1 MYHTMLLAVKPLYVD
16 KMENVHDAQ
25 ALAYQTAWT
34 TTDAPRMTLQ
44 LPTQPAE
51 KEEKDVQPLAR
62 MKVDSEL
69 PHAFRQSVVIEAPQ
83 PTVDVRPNYS
93 LISGYAPP
101 PLETLAPYTVDSIAG
116 MGIPSYTNNY
126 NIYSYPQPN
135 LNFTPSQSSSING
148 FVYYGR
154 TDKPKCWSNNLSH
167 FDFSNFIFS
176 NLIFHP
182 YPATTT
188 QYIDTTNTFDLNQH
202 YFAPTPSLE
211 CLKCGESC
219 GDNHPITGG
228 YVCANCFIGMD
239 KPTYPLYAPTSLE
252 TRHSVEVLP
261 TSKAR
266 ASSSHKKPSTAQNSQ
281 RRQGLVCSNCG
292 GTNTTLW
299 RRNAEGEPVCKK
311 RKAKSDSV
319 SGSKKRDRSSNYTQ
333 STQAIS
339 ERGTT
344 SYQSTFGSID
354 FSNQMDTTYSQMNG
368 YSSSWQTTAGIG
380 TSDPSHSSAFHS
392 TYPSPYPPTISK
404 ISEARQMGEDE
415 TRSATQGLVEEIS
428 ERSPTA

>member
-1 MYHTMLLAVKPLYVD
+1 
-16 KMENVHDAQ
+16 MENVHDAQ
-25 ALAYQTAWT
+25 ALAYQAAWT
-34 TTDAPRMTLQ
+34 TADAPRMTLQ

-62 MKVDSEL
+62 MSIEDLYSVKVESEL

-83 PTVDVRPNYS
+83 PTVDVRTNYS

-101 PLETLAPYTVDSIAG
+101 PLETLTPYTVDSIAG

-135 LNFTPSQSSSING
+135 LNFTPSQSSSTNG
-148 FVYYGR
+148 
-154 TDKPKCWSNNLSH
+154 
-167 FDFSNFIFS
+167 

-202 YFAPTPSLE
+202 YFAPVPSLE

-252 TRHSVEVLP
+252 TRHSVDVLP

-266 ASSSHKKPSTAQNSQ
+266 ASSSHKKPSTTQNTQ

-299 RRNAEGEPVCKK
+299 RRNAEGEPVCNACGLYYKLHNVQRPPTMKKEGQLQTRK

-319 SGSKKRDRSSNYTQ
+319 TGSKKRDRSSNYTQ

-344 SYQSTFGSID
+344 SYQSTFGSIG

-368 YSSSWQTTAGIG
+368 A
-380 TSDPSHSSAFHS
+380 DPSHSSAFHS
-392 TYPSPYPPTISK
+392 TYPSPYPPPISK
-404 ISEARQMGEDE
+404 ISEVYQAAIFERQ
-415 TRSATQGLVEEIS
+415 RQC
-428 ERSPTA
+428 

>member
-1 MYHTMLLAVKPLYVD
+1 
-16 KMENVHDAQ
+16 MENMHDTQ
-25 ALAYQTAWT
+25 ALAYQAAWT
-34 TTDAPRMTLQ
+34 TADTPRMTLQ

-51 KEEKDVQPLAR
+51 KEEKDVQPLTR
-62 MKVDSEL
+62 MKVECEQ

-101 PLETLAPYTVDSIAG
+101 PLETLTPYAVDSIAG
-116 MGIPSYTNNY
+116 VGIPSYTNNY

-135 LNFTPSQSSSING
+135 LNFTPAQSSTING
-148 FVYYGR
+148 
-154 TDKPKCWSNNLSH
+154 
-167 FDFSNFIFS
+167 

-182 YPATTT
+182 YPTTTT

-202 YFAPTPSLE
+202 YFASAPSLE

-228 YVCANCFIGMD
+228 YVCDNCCIGID
-239 KPTYPLYAPTSLE
+239 KSTYPLYAPTSLE
-252 TRHSVEVLP
+252 TRHNVDVLP

-266 ASSSHKKPSTAQNSQ
+266 SSASHKKPSSAQNSQ

-299 RRNAEGEPVCKK
+299 RRNAEGEPVCNACGLYYKLHNVQRPPTMKKEGQLQTRK
-311 RKAKSDSV
+311 RKAKSDGV
-319 SGSKKRDRSSNYTQ
+319 TGSKKRDRSSNYAQ

-344 SYQSTFGSID
+344 SYQSTFGSIA
-354 FSNQMDTTYSQMNG
+354 FSSQMDTTYSQMNG
-368 YSSSWQTTAGIG
+368 YSSSWQTSGGIG
-380 TSDPSHSSAFHS
+380 TSGADPNHSSAFHS
-392 TYPSPYPPTISK
+392 TYPSPYPPSVPK
-404 ISEARQMGEDE
+404 ISEVQQMGEDE
-415 TRSATQGLVEEIS
+415 TRSATQGLVEEITES
-428 ERSPTA
+428 SPIA